1 MGLVSHV
8 SAGALRDD
16 GSFAELVDAGVL
28 PRRAGRGLSDA
39 LSFLTKGLLMLIS
52 SEYIHL
58 LVFVHGAGSIIYHW
72 CRNKDQEQDLCSQR
86 MAGHAPGIWLSAL

>member
-39 LSFLTKGLLMLIS
+39 FCHS
-52 SEYIHL
+52 
-58 LVFVHGAGSIIYHW
+58 
-72 CRNKDQEQDLCSQR
+72 
-86 MAGHAPGIWLSAL
+86 

>member
-1 MGLVSHV
+1 MLPTRTNSFWIQSVVVGLVSHV

-39 LSFLTKGLLMLIS
+39 F
-52 SEYIHL
+52 
-58 LVFVHGAGSIIYHW
+58 
-72 CRNKDQEQDLCSQR
+72 
-86 MAGHAPGIWLSAL
+86 GHS